1 MEQVTTPGIGERI
14 MIPRVRSLSERVF
27 LKTLGGMRHG
37 HVQLTLPSGEVLAI
51 GDPSSTVR
59 ASLHVVREDLYR
71 KVMLYADIGFAEA
84 YIDGDWETDNL
95 SNLLKLM
102 LLNLEDL
109 PLSGSKR
116 RFTSL
121 NLLKVV
127 NRLIHRFRSNSRR
140 GSQANIS
147 EHYDLSNSFFALWLD
162 PTMMYSSARFAR
174 PDMTLEEAQV
184 EKVDRLCRKLRLQP
198 GDRVLEIGS
207 GWGGFAV
214 HAAKRY
220 AARVTTVTI
229 SKEQYAAA
237 VERVAREGVA
247 DLVEVK
253 LQDYRS
259 ITGTYDK
266 LVSIEMLEAVGH
278 EYLEAYFRKC
288 QEVLTKDGLMAF
300 QVITSPD
307 SRYDEFRKG
316 VDFIQKHIFPGSLLP
331 SIAAMI
337 TAVRK
342 TGPMHLF
349 DLEDFGLDYART
361 LAAWKAQFNARL
373 DEVRSL
379 GFGERFIRKW
389 NYYLSYC
396 EAGFSMRN
404 ISVVQMVF
412 TGPNNARLR

>member
-14 MIPRVRSLSERVF
+14 VIPRVRSLSERVF

-37 HVQLTLPSGEVLAI
+37 HLQLTLPSGEMISI

-59 ASLHVVREDLYR
+59 ASLQVVREDLYR

-84 YIDGDWETDNL
+84 YIDGDWETDHL

-116 RFTSL
+116 RFSSL
-121 NLLKVV
+121 NLLEVA
-127 NRLIHRFRSNSRR
+127 NRLAHRLRSNSKR
-140 GSQANIS
+140 GSRANIS
-147 EHYDLSNSFFALWLD
+147 DHYDLSNEFFALWLD
-162 PTMMYSSARFAR
+162 PTMMYSSARFER

-220 AARVTTVTI
+220 GARVTTVTI
-229 SKEQYAAA
+229 SKEQYASA

-253 LQDYRS
+253 LQDYRT

-278 EYLEAYFRKC
+278 EYLEAYFQKC
-288 QEVLTKDGLMAF
+288 QEALTKDGLMAF

-307 SRYDEFRKG
+307 SRYDDFRKG

-331 SIAAMI
+331 SIAAMMA
-337 TAVRK
+337 AVRK

-361 LAAWKAQFNARL
+361 LAAWKTQFNARL
-373 DEVRSL
+373 DEVRAL
-379 GFGERFIRKW
+379 GFSERFIRKW

-396 EAGFSMRN
+396 EAGFAMRN

>member
-1 MEQVTTPGIGERI
+1 MEQVTTPGIGDRI
-14 MIPRVRSLSERVF
+14 LIPRGQSLAERVF
-27 LKTLGGMRHG
+27 LKTLSGMRHG
-37 HVQLTLPSGEVLAI
+37 HLQLTLPSGEVVAI
-51 GDPSSTVR
+51 GDPDSSIR
-59 ASLHVVREDLYR
+59 ASLHIVREDLYR

-84 YIDGDWETDNL
+84 YLDGDWETDNL

-109 PLSGSKR
+109 PLSGSRR
-116 RFTSL
+116 RFSSL

-127 NRLIHRFRSNSRR
+127 NRVAHRLRPNSQK
-140 GSQANIS
+140 GSRANIS
-147 EHYDLSNSFFALWLD
+147 EHYDLSNEFFALWLD

-174 PDMTLEEAQV
+174 PEMTLEEAQV
-184 EKVDRLCRKLRLQP
+184 EKVDRLCRKLRLQQ

-220 AARVTTVTI
+220 GARVTTVTI

-253 LQDYRS
+253 LQDYRT

-278 EYLEAYFRKC
+278 EYLETYFAKC
-288 QEVLTKDGLMAF
+288 QEVLSKDGLMAF

-316 VDFIQKHIFPGSLLP
+316 VDFIQKHIFPGTLLP
-331 SIAAMI
+331 SIAAMMA
-337 TAVRK
+337 AVQK

-361 LAAWKAQFNARL
+361 LATWKTQFNARL
-373 DEVRSL
+373 DEVRGL

-396 EAGFSMRN
+396 EAGFAMRN

>member
-1 MEQVTTPGIGERI
+1 MW
-14 MIPRVRSLSERVF
+14 
-27 LKTLGGMRHG
+27 
-37 HVQLTLPSGEVLAI
+37 
-51 GDPSSTVR
+51 
-59 ASLHVVREDLYR
+59 
-71 KVMLYADIGFAEA
+71 YADIGFAEA
-84 YIDGDWETDNL
+84 YIDGDWETDHL
-95 SNLLKLM
+95 TNLLKLM

-116 RFTSL
+116 RLLSI
-121 NLLKVV
+121 NLLKFV
-127 NRLIHRFRSNSRR
+127 NRFAHRLRPNSVR
-140 GSQANIS
+140 GSRSNIS
-147 EHYDLSNSFFALWLD
+147 EHYDLSNEFFSLWLD

-184 EKVDRLCRKLRLQP
+184 EKVDRLCRKLRLQA

-220 AARVTTVTI
+220 GARVTTVTI
-229 SKEQYAAA
+229 SKEQYAIA

-247 DLVEVK
+247 NLVEVR
-253 LQDYRS
+253 LQDYRT

-278 EYLEAYFRKC
+278 EYLETYFAKC
-288 QEVLTKDGLMAF
+288 QEVLTKNGLMAF

-316 VDFIQKHIFPGSLLP
+316 VDFIQKHVFPGTLLP
-331 SIAAMI
+331 SIAAMMS
-337 TAVRK
+337 AVRK
-342 TGPMHLF
+342 TGGMHLF

-361 LAAWKAQFNARL
+361 LATWRSQFNARL
-373 DEVRSL
+373 DEVRGL
-379 GFGERFIRKW
+379 GFNERFIRKW

-396 EAGFSMRN
+396 EAGFAMRN

-412 TGPNNARLR
+412 TGPNNAVLR